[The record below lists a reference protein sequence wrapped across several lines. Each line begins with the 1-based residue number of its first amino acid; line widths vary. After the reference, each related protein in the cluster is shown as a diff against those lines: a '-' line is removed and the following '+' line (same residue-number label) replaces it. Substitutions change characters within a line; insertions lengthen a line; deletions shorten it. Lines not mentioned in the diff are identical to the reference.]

1 MACHEGGS
9 NVDWARDEADPAW
22 DEDQLRI
29 YNIRRIQQ
37 QLDGLN
43 EYRADGDE
51 DEQDI
56 VERQQ
61 LEQ

>member
-29 YNIRRIQQ
+29 YNIRRI
-37 QLDGLN
+37 
-43 EYRADGDE
+43 
-51 DEQDI
+51 
-56 VERQQ
+56 
-61 LEQ
+61 